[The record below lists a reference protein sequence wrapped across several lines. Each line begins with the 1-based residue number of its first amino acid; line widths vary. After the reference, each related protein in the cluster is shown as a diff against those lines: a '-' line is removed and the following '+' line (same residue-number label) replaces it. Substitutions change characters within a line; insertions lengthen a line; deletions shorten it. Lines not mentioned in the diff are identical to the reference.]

1 MFVQAL
7 LVALFASVVGLCE
20 AGAWVIQMQPF
31 IAGSITGLLLGEW
44 ETGVL
49 IAATIQLIYM
59 GQVQVGGVSAYS
71 FNFAGVIAPA
81 VAIVSNME
89 PEVATTVAVAIGT
102 LGLVSDNIWMSVNA
116 VFVHMAD
123 KYVEKGET
131 KYLWVFNWIMPWIV
145 NLVVYGLPAFL
156 AVYFGAEYLEGFM
169 ASLPDWIDKALTA
182 IGTLLPALG
191 IGMMFKVVYNK
202 KLVAFAILGYIA
214 AGYLGLPTIGTAL
227 LALVCALLYWN
238 LVSNKNKEEVK

>member
-227 LALVCALLYWN
+227 FSVVCALLYWN
-238 LVSNKNKEEVK
+238 VVSGKSKEEAK

>member
-7 LVALFASVVGLCE
+7 IVALWATAVCATEL
-20 AGAWVIQMQPF
+20 GAWVIKLQPF

-49 IAATIQLIYM
+49 ISATIQLIYM
-59 GQVQVGGVSAYS
+59 GQIQVGGVSAYS
-71 FNFAGVIAPA
+71 FIFAGVIAPA

-89 PEVATTVAVAIGT
+89 PEIATTAAVAIGT
-102 LGLVSDNIWMSVNA
+102 LGVVSDNIRMTVNA
-116 VFVHMAD
+116 TWVHMAD

-131 KYLWVFNWIMPWIV
+131 KYLWVFNWVLPSIV
-145 NLVVYGLPAFL
+145 HFTVYGIPAFL

-169 ASLPDWIDKALTA
+169 ASLPTWITDGLAA

>member
-102 LGLVSDNIWMSVNA
+102 LGLVSDNSWMSVNA

>member
-31 IAGSITGLLLGEW
+31 IAESITGLLLGEW

>member
-169 ASLPDWIDKALTA
+169 DSLPDWIDKALTA